1 MNYRQISLN
10 DAVAFS
16 AGGICSIGRY
26 CQRRIEKWIFNR
38 AARNGIRLISVTG
51 DISEDDPVAANEVI
65 EALENE
71 ILPEIASERQVE
83 WRLAGLAEQEDQFR
97 TDAARAHPVFDGH
110 LSGAYM
116 DFASWTRPIIV
127 MAIIPF
133 GLIGTIWGHYIWD
146 IPMSMFTVI
155 GLLGMTGIIIND
167 SIVLIP
173 LLMNTPR
180 IAGLFRR

>member
-1 MNYRQISLN
+1 MKSCLKSHPN
-10 DAVAFS
+10 DRWNGALQVWPSKKTSS
-16 AGGICSIGRY
+16 A
-26 CQRRIEKWIFNR
+26 QMH
-38 AARNGIRLISVTG
+38 ARSN
-51 DISEDDPVAANEVI
+51 
-65 EALENE
+65 
-71 ILPEIASERQVE
+71 
-83 WRLAGLAEQEDQFR
+83 
-97 TDAARAHPVFDGH
+97 PVFDGH
-110 LSGAYM
+110 LSGTYV

-167 SIVLIP
+167 SIVLITQ
-173 LLMNTPR
+173 LMNTPR